1 MIFPLQFQK
10 AKDILERL
18 TIRRNFVLMEN
29 LRFEEMQ
36 LSEGV
41 KKGIKAM
48 GFEEASPI
56 QTQAIPVLL
65 EGKDIIGQAQTGT
78 GKTAAF
84 GIPLLEMCDPHDKT
98 LQALILCPTR
108 ELSIQVAEEI
118 SKLGKYMRGLNVLP
132 VYGGQPIDRQ
142 IRALKSGVQIVV
154 GTPGRVI
161 DHINRRTLKPGAV
174 KYMVLDEA
182 DEMFDMGF
190 RDDIELVMNTLPT
203 ERQTIFFSATMPEEI
218 RRFAAKYQSNPEFI
232 KVVHKELTVPMV
244 EQAYFELKS
253 HMKTEIL
260 SRLVDIYN
268 PKLTIV
274 FCNTKK
280 KVDELTAELQ
290 GRGYFADG
298 LHGDLKQSQRDTVM
312 GKFRKGT
319 IDILIATDVAARGL
333 DVDDV
338 DIVINYDM
346 PQDEEYY
353 VHRIGRTARAGRT
366 GKAFSFVAGREIYKL
381 KDVQKYTKTTIERR
395 DLPTLKDIQAQY
407 TESITQKIR
416 ESLDSGDISKYSGII
431 DTLLQEEY
439 NSFDVASA
447 LLKLYVE
454 ENKLFEGHEE
464 LEMVDTGKKMRT
476 FDSVDG
482 RDSGGKKQKYAGNT
496 TRLHVNLGKEQGFSP
511 RHLLSA
517 IFQETGLSKKLI
529 GNIDVDDKFTF
540 MEVDSGYA
548 DVVIAGL
555 NGKKIKGLKVRVER
569 ASEKKKRK

>member
-1 MIFPLQFQK
+1 
-10 AKDILERL
+10 
-18 TIRRNFVLMEN
+18 MEK

-36 LSEGV
+36 LSEAV
-41 KKGIKAM
+41 KKGIKSM

-65 EGKDIIGQAQTGT
+65 MNRDIIGQAQTGT

-84 GIPLLEMCDPHDKT
+84 GIPLLEMCDPEDKT

-108 ELSIQVAEEI
+108 ELSIQVAKEI
-118 SKLGKYMRGLNVLP
+118 GKLGKYIKGLNILP

-142 IRALKSGVQIVV
+142 IKALKAGVQIVV

-161 DHINRRTLKPGAV
+161 DHINRRTLKPGKV

-190 RDDIELVMNTLPT
+190 RDDIELVMNTLPE

-218 RRFAAKYQSNPEFI
+218 RKFASRYQDDPVFV
-232 KVVHKELTVPMV
+232 KVVHKELTVPKV

-260 SRLVDIYN
+260 SRLIDIYN

-280 KVDELTAELQ
+280 KVDELTSDLQ
-290 GRGYFADG
+290 ARGYFADG
-298 LHGDLKQSQRDTVM
+298 LHGDLKQAQRDTVM

-319 IDILIATDVAARGL
+319 IDILVATDVAARGL

-338 DIVINYDM
+338 DMVINYDM

-381 KDVQKYTKTTIERR
+381 KDVQKYTKTSIERR

-407 TESITQKIR
+407 TESMAQKIR
-416 ESLDSGDISKYSGII
+416 EVLDSEELGKHSGII
-431 DTLLQEEY
+431 DNLLQEEY
-439 NSFDVASA
+439 NSFDIACA
-447 LLKLYVE
+447 LLKLYTE
-454 ENKLFEGHEE
+454 ENKMLDGHEE
-464 LEMVDTGKKMRT
+464 LDMVDTGKKMRA
-476 FDSVDG
+476 FESRDG
-482 RDSGGKKQKYAGNT
+482 KKDGGKKQKYAGRL
-496 TRLHVNLGKEQGFSP
+496 TRLHVNLGKEHGFSP
-511 RHLLSA
+511 RHLLAA

-529 GNIDVDDKFTF
+529 GNIDVYDRFTF
-540 MEVDSGYA
+540 MEIDSGYT
-548 DVVIAGL
+548 DTVIAGL
-555 NGKKIKGLKVRVER
+555 DGKRIKGQKVKIER